1 MTTLLQNL
9 GGQPAVDAV
18 VDKFYDIMLAD
29 PVVNH
34 YFKNTDMTRQRS
46 QQKSFLGMVFFKLL
60 RHSVETT
67 SILERI

>member
-1 MTTLLQNL
+1 MALLQKL

-34 YFKNTDMTRQRS
+34 YFKNTDMTRQRA
-46 QQKSFLGMVFFKLL
+46 QQKSFLGMVFF
-60 RHSVETT
+60 
-67 SILERI
+67 

>member
-1 MTTLLQNL
+1 MALLQKL
-9 GGQPAVDAV
+9 GGQPALDAV

-46 QQKSFLGMVFFKLL
+46 QQKSFLGMVIF
-60 RHSVETT
+60 
-67 SILERI
+67 